1 VIRLLICDASGTART
16 ELRATLDEQ
25 DDIKVVDEAGDA
37 EQVIAL
43 AAALSPDVV
52 LLDAELP
59 LADGEAAISRIKRL
73 LPGVRIVALAG
84 SADRQAVD
92 TMIAAGADAY
102 CVKGAPLWELERAIA
117 GASDPLLRLAHA
129 LTRAPAGGVG
139 AIVARELHDL
149 TGGAVAAVYLASDA
163 RLGLAGAA
171 GPLAVHELVRVPLAA
186 VRAFEE
192 RAPVSADAGTISELV
207 VEGTSFRD
215 AFALPLVS
223 DGLALGAL
231 LVAMPVELPCMLDVE
246 LIAAVADLAASAIAS
261 ERLLLF
267 TRTEAR
273 RDALTGLQNR
283 RAFDERLDTLFAS
296 GSAFG
301 LALLDLDD
309 FKATNDR
316 LGHAVGDD
324 VLCAFARVTQRT
336 LRATEELYRLGGD
349 EFALLL
355 KSGETTSHVVA
366 RVRRALHLHRRP
378 RRLPTISA
386 GIALAPGDGR
396 SKVDLLAHADRA
408 LYTAKRA
415 GKDRTTET
423 PTSDGGARVIV
434 VDDDAG
440 LRELLRTTLEAI
452 ELEVEEADTAGHA
465 RAVIGKRLPDLIL
478 LDVGLPD
485 LDGLSFCHELKADP
499 RTARVPVV
507 ILTGAD
513 IGTSAAARAAR
524 ADGFLRKPFSPL
536 ELLAV
541 TERLLGRLD
550 RELTARND
558 SPPAEQVQLYAQDL
572 RHLLELERGQR
583 ALLQHAYRQTV
594 GALAAALESKDIG
607 TGAHSHRVLRY
618 ATELA
623 RAVDPSLL
631 EEPSAEYGFL
641 LHDIGKI
648 GIPDHILR
656 KRGPLTS
663 SERSLLQTH
672 TVLGE
677 QMLAGVPLLAGSG
690 LRIVRSHHERWDG
703 NGYPDRLATNAIP
716 LGARVFA
723 VADTLDAM
731 TSERPYRKP
740 LAWDSA
746 VAEIIAESGRQF
758 DPEVVEAFTGQE
770 PGLRRVYY
778 ELSTT

>member
-1 VIRLLICDASGTART
+1 VIRLLICDALSDTRV
-16 ELRATLDEQ
+16 ELHSTLDEQ
-25 DDIKVVDEAGDA
+25 DEIEVVGEAADA
-37 EQVIAL
+37 EQAIAL
-43 AAALSPDVV
+43 AAALAPDVV

-92 TMIAAGADAY
+92 ALIAAGADAY

-163 RLGLAGAA
+163 TLGLAGAA
-171 GPLAVHELVRVPLAA
+171 GPLNIHELVRVPLAA

-192 RAPVSADAGTISELV
+192 CAPVSADTGTLSELV
-207 VEGTSFRD
+207 VQGASFRD
-215 AFALPLVS
+215 AFALPLLS

-231 LVAMPVELPCMLDVE
+231 LVAMPADLPCMLDVE
-246 LIAAVADLAASAIAS
+246 LVAAVADLAASAIAG

-273 RDALTGLQNR
+273 RDALTGLPNR
-283 RAFDERLDTLFAS
+283 RAFDERLDALFTS
-296 GSAFG
+296 GSSFG

-309 FKATNDR
+309 FKDTNDR

-336 LRATEELYRLGGD
+336 IRATEELYRLGGD

-355 KSGETTSHVVA
+355 RSGESAAHVVA

-386 GIALAPGDGR
+386 GIAVAPGDGP
-396 SKVDLLAHADRA
+396 SKAELLAHADRA
-408 LYTAKRA
+408 LYAAKRA
-415 GKDRTTET
+415 GKDRTTEAT
-423 PTSDGGARVIV
+423 TSDGGARVLI
-434 VDDDAG
+434 VDDDSG
-440 LRELLRTTLEAI
+440 LRELLHTTLEAI
-452 ELEVEEADTAGHA
+452 ELEVEEADTAGRA
-465 RAVIGKRLPDLIL
+465 RAMIQSRLPDLIL

-485 LDGLSFCHELKADP
+485 LDGLSFCHELKANS
-499 RTARVPVV
+499 RTADVPVV

-513 IGTSAAARAAR
+513 IGTSVAARAAR

-541 TERLLGRLD
+541 AERLLGRLD
-550 RELTARND
+550 RELTPRD
-558 SPPAEQVQLYAQDL
+558 ESPPAEQVQLYAQDL

-631 EEPSAEYGFL
+631 EEQGAEYGFL

-648 GIPDHILR
+648 GIPDNILR

-663 SERSLLQTH
+663 SERSLLETH

-740 LAWDSA
+740 VAWDSA
-746 VAEIIAESGRQF
+746 VAEITAESARQF
-758 DPEVVEAFTGQE
+758 DPDVVEAFVRQE
-770 PGLRRVYY
+770 PSLRRVYY

>member
-1 VIRLLICDASGTART
+1 VIRLLVCHEASHTRA
-16 ELRATLDEQ
+16 ELRALLGEQ
-25 DDIKVVDEAGDA
+25 DEIELVGEAADADEA
-37 EQVIAL
+37 IAL
-43 AAALSPDVV
+43 AAALAPDVV

-59 LADGEAAISRIKRL
+59 LAEAGAATSRIKRL

-92 TMIAAGADAY
+92 SMIAAGADAY

-149 TGGAVAAVYLASDA
+149 TGGAVAAVYLATDA

-171 GPLAVHELVRVPLAA
+171 GPLDVHELVRVPLAA
-186 VRAFEE
+186 ARAFEE
-192 RAPVSADAGTISELV
+192 CAPVSADEGTLSELV
-207 VEGTSFRD
+207 VRGASFRD

-223 DGLALGAL
+223 DGLPLGAL
-231 LVAMPVELPCMLDVE
+231 LVAMPAHLPCLLDVE

-273 RDALTGLQNR
+273 RDALTGLPNR
-283 RAFDERLDTLFAS
+283 RAFDERLEKLVEAS
-296 GSAFG
+296 SSFG

-309 FKATNDR
+309 FKDTNDR
-316 LGHAVGDD
+316 LGHAVGDE

-355 KSGETTSHVVA
+355 RSGETATHVVA

-386 GIALAPGDGR
+386 GIAVAPGHGS
-396 SKVDLLAHADRA
+396 SKADLLAHADRA
-408 LYTAKRA
+408 LYAAKRA
-415 GKDRTTET
+415 GKDRTTEIVT
-423 PTSDGGARVIV
+423 ADQGAHVLV

-452 ELEVEEADTAGHA
+452 ELDVEEVDTAGRA
-465 RAVIGKRLPDLIL
+465 RAVIELRLPDLIL

-485 LDGLSFCHELKADP
+485 LDGLSFCHELKGNP
-499 RTARVPVV
+499 RTAGVPVV

-513 IGTSAAARAAR
+513 IGTSDAARTAR
-524 ADGFLRKPFSPL
+524 ANGFLRKPFSPL

-541 TERLLGRLD
+541 AERLLGRLD
-550 RELTARND
+550 RELTPRDD

-594 GALAAALESKDIG
+594 GALAAALESKDLG

-623 RAVDPSLL
+623 RAVDPTLL

-656 KRGPLTS
+656 KRGPLTP
-663 SERSLLQTH
+663 SERSVLETH

-703 NGYPDRLATNAIP
+703 SGYPDRLATNAIP

-731 TSERPYRKP
+731 TSDRPYRKP
-740 LAWDSA
+740 VAWDEA
-746 VAEIIAESGRQF
+746 VAEVTAESGRQF
-758 DPEVVEAFTGQE
+758 DPDVVAAFTHQE

-778 ELSTT
+778 ELTTA

>member
-1 VIRLLICDASGTART
+1 VIRLLMCDACSDARG
-16 ELRATLDEQ
+16 ELRSTLDEQ
-25 DDIKVVDEAGDA
+25 DEIEVVGEAADA
-37 EQVIAL
+37 EQAIAF
-43 AAALSPDVV
+43 AAELSPDVV

-59 LADGEAAISRIKRL
+59 LTDGQAAISRIKRL

-84 SADRQAVD
+84 SGDRQAVD
-92 TMIAAGADAY
+92 AMIAAGADAY
-102 CVKGAPLWELERAIA
+102 CVKGAPLWELERAVV

-149 TGGAVAAVYLASDA
+149 TGGAVAAVYLASDGT
-163 RLGLAGAA
+163 LGLAGAA
-171 GPLAVHELVRVPLAA
+171 GPLDVHELVRVPLAA

-192 RAPVSADAGTISELV
+192 RAPVSADSGTLAELV
-207 VEGTSFRD
+207 VRCASFRD

-223 DGLALGAL
+223 DGLALGAV

-273 RDALTGLQNR
+273 RDALTGLPNR
-283 RAFDERLDTLFAS
+283 RAFEEQLDLLF
-296 GSAFG
+296 GSASPFG

-309 FKATNDR
+309 FKNTNDR

-349 EFALLL
+349 EFALILR
-355 KSGETTSHVVA
+355 SGETAAHVVS

-378 RRLPTISA
+378 RRLPTVSA
-386 GIALAPGDGR
+386 GIAVAPGDGR
-396 SKVDLLAHADRA
+396 SKADLLAHADRA
-408 LYTAKRA
+408 LYAAKRA
-415 GKDRTTET
+415 GKDRTTESART
-423 PTSDGGARVIV
+423 DHGARVLI
-434 VDDDAG
+434 VDDDGG

-452 ELEVEEADTAGHA
+452 ELDVEEADTAGKA
-465 RAVIGKRLPDLIL
+465 RASIKSRLPDLIL

-485 LDGLSFCHELKADP
+485 VDGLTFCHELKADP
-499 RTARVPVV
+499 RSAAIPVV

-513 IGTSAAARAAR
+513 IGTSDAARAAR

-541 TERLLGRLD
+541 AERLLGRLD
-550 RELTARND
+550 RELTPRDD

-631 EEPSAEYGFL
+631 EEQSAEYGFL

-656 KRGPLTS
+656 KRGPLTP
-663 SERSLLQTH
+663 SERSLLETH
-672 TVLGE
+672 TILGE
-677 QMLAGVPLLAGSG
+677 QMLAGVPLLVGSG

-703 NGYPDRLATNAIP
+703 NGYPDRLASNAIP
-716 LGARVFA
+716 LGARIFA

-740 LAWDSA
+740 LPWEDA
-746 VAEIIAESGRQF
+746 VTEITAESARQF
-758 DPEVVEAFTGQE
+758 DPEVVEAFTRQE
-770 PGLRRVYY
+770 PSLRRVYY
-778 ELSTT
+778 ELSTG

>member
-1 VIRLLICDASGTART
+1 VIRLLVCDESDSARG
-16 ELRATLDEQ
+16 ELRATLEEQ
-25 DDIKVVDEAGDA
+25 DEIEVVGEAVDA
-37 EQVIAL
+37 EEAIAL

-59 LADGEAAISRIKRL
+59 LADGEAATFRIKRL

-92 TMIAAGADAY
+92 ALIAAGADAY
-102 CVKGAPLWELERAIA
+102 CVKGAPLWELERAVA

-129 LTRAPAGGVG
+129 LTRAPAGGIG

-149 TGGAVAAVYLASDA
+149 TGGAVAAVYLAGDA
-163 RLGLAGAA
+163 TLGLAGAA
-171 GPLAVHELVRVPLAA
+171 GPLGVHHLVRVPLAA
-186 VRAFEE
+186 TRAFEE
-192 RAPVSADAGTISELV
+192 RAPVSADAGTLSEFV
-207 VEGTSFRD
+207 VQNAAFQD

-231 LVAMPVELPCMLDVE
+231 LVAMPADLPCMLDVE
-246 LIAAVADLAASAIAS
+246 LVAAVADLAASAIAS

-267 TRTEAR
+267 
-273 RDALTGLQNR
+273 LT
-283 RAFDERLDTLFAS
+283 S
-296 GSAFG
+296 SSPFG

-309 FKATNDR
+309 FKDTNDR
-316 LGHAVGDD
+316 LGHAVGDE

-355 KSGETTSHVVA
+355 RSGETATHVVA

-378 RRLPTISA
+378 RRLPTMSA
-386 GIALAPGDGR
+386 GIAVSPADGH
-396 SKVDLLAHADRA
+396 SKADLVAHADRS
-408 LYTAKRA
+408 LYAAKRA
-415 GKDRTTET
+415 GKDRTTEIAT
-423 PTSDGGARVIV
+423 NERGTHVLVI
-434 VDDDAG
+434 DDDSG

-452 ELEVEEADTAGHA
+452 ELEVEEAETAGQA
-465 RAVIGKRLPDLIL
+465 RAAIASRLPDLIL

-485 LDGLSFCHELKADP
+485 VDGLSFCYELKADP
-499 RTARVPVV
+499 RSAAIPVV

-513 IGTSAAARAAR
+513 IGTSAAARAAC

-541 TERLLGRLD
+541 AERLLGRLD
-550 RELTARND
+550 RELTPRDD
-558 SPPAEQVQLYAQDL
+558 SPPGEQVQLYAQDL

-648 GIPDHILR
+648 GIPDDILR
-656 KRGPLTS
+656 KRGPLTP
-663 SERSLLQTH
+663 SERSVLETH

-731 TSERPYRKP
+731 TSDRPYREP
-740 LAWDSA
+740 VPWDDA
-746 VAEIIAESGRQF
+746 VAEIFAESARQF
-758 DPEVVEAFTGQE
+758 DPHVVDAFRQQE
-770 PGLRRVYY
+770 QGLRRVYY
-778 ELSTT
+778 ELSTA

>member
-1 VIRLLICDASGTART
+1 MIRLLICDASSTKRVG
-16 ELRATLDEQ
+16 LHSTLDEQ
-25 DDIKVVDEAGDA
+25 DEIEVVGEAADA
-37 EQVIAL
+37 EQAIAL
-43 AAALSPDVV
+43 AAALAPDVV

-92 TMIAAGADAY
+92 ALIAAGADAY

-163 RLGLAGAA
+163 TLGLAGAA
-171 GPLAVHELVRVPLAA
+171 GPLDIHELVRVPLAA
-186 VRAFEE
+186 TRAFEQC
-192 RAPVSADAGTISELV
+192 APVSADAGTLSELV
-207 VEGTSFRD
+207 VEGASFRD

-231 LVAMPVELPCMLDVE
+231 LVAMPADLPCMLDVE
-246 LIAAVADLAASAIAS
+246 LVAAVADLAASAIAG

-273 RDALTGLQNR
+273 RDALTGLPNR
-283 RAFDERLDTLFAS
+283 RAFDERLDALFTSAS
-296 GSAFG
+296 SFG

-309 FKATNDR
+309 FKDTNDR

-336 LRATEELYRLGGD
+336 LRTTEELYRLGGD

-355 KSGETTSHVVA
+355 RSGEAAAHVVA
-366 RVRRALHLHRRP
+366 RVRRAVHLHRRP

-386 GIALAPGDGR
+386 GIAVAPGDGR
-396 SKVDLLAHADRA
+396 SKADLLAHADRA
-408 LYTAKRA
+408 LYAAKRA
-415 GKDRTTET
+415 GKDRTTEAT
-423 PTSDGGARVIV
+423 TSDRGVRVLI
-434 VDDDAG
+434 VDDDSG
-440 LRELLRTTLEAI
+440 IRELLRTTLEAI
-452 ELEVEEADTAGHA
+452 ELEVEEADTAGQA
-465 RAVIGKRLPDLIL
+465 RAMIQSHLPDLVL

-485 LDGLSFCHELKADP
+485 LDGLSFCRELKANS
-499 RTARVPVV
+499 RTADVPVV

-524 ADGFLRKPFSPL
+524 AEGFLRKPFSPL

-541 TERLLGRLD
+541 AERLLGRLD
-550 RELTARND
+550 RELTPRD
-558 SPPAEQVQLYAQDL
+558 ESSPAEQVQLYAQDL

-618 ATELA
+618 ATSSRAPSTRRSSKSRAPNTASSCTTSA
-623 RAVDPSLL
+623 RSESPTTFFA
-631 EEPSAEYGFL
+631 SA
-641 LHDIGKI
+641 
-648 GIPDHILR
+648 
-656 KRGPLTS
+656 
-663 SERSLLQTH
+663 
-672 TVLGE
+672 
-677 QMLAGVPLLAGSG
+677 
-690 LRIVRSHHERWDG
+690 
-703 NGYPDRLATNAIP
+703 DR
-716 LGARVFA
+716 
-723 VADTLDAM
+723 
-731 TSERPYRKP
+731 
-740 LAWDSA
+740 
-746 VAEIIAESGRQF
+746 
-758 DPEVVEAFTGQE
+758 
-770 PGLRRVYY
+770 
-778 ELSTT
+778 

>member
-1 VIRLLICDASGTART
+1 VIRLLICDASSDTHV
-16 ELRATLDEQ
+16 ELHSTLDEQ
-25 DDIKVVDEAGDA
+25 DEIEVVGGAADA
-37 EQVIAL
+37 EQAIAL
-43 AAALSPDVV
+43 AAALAPDVV

-92 TMIAAGADAY
+92 ALIAAGADAY

-149 TGGAVAAVYLASDA
+149 TGGAAAVYLASDA
-163 RLGLAGAA
+163 TLGLAGAA
-171 GPLAVHELVRVPLAA
+171 GPLDIHELVRVPLAA

-192 RAPVSADAGTISELV
+192 CAPVSADAGTLSELV
-207 VEGTSFRD
+207 VRGASFRD

-231 LVAMPVELPCMLDVE
+231 LVAMPADLPCMLDVE
-246 LIAAVADLAASAIAS
+246 LVAAVADLAASAIAG

-273 RDALTGLQNR
+273 RDALTGLPNR
-283 RAFDERLDTLFAS
+283 RAFDERLDALFTSAS
-296 GSAFG
+296 SFG
-301 LALLDLDD
+301 LVLLDLDD
-309 FKATNDR
+309 FKDTNDR

-336 LRATEELYRLGGD
+336 IRATEELYRLGGD

-355 KSGETTSHVVA
+355 RSGESAAHVVA

-386 GIALAPGDGR
+386 GIAVAPGDGR
-396 SKVDLLAHADRA
+396 SKAELLAHADRA
-408 LYTAKRA
+408 LYAAKRA
-415 GKDRTTET
+415 GKDRTTEAT
-423 PTSDGGARVIV
+423 TSDGGARVLI
-434 VDDDAG
+434 VDDDSG

-452 ELEVEEADTAGHA
+452 ELEVDEADTAGHA
-465 RAVIGKRLPDLIL
+465 RAMIQSWLPDLVL

-485 LDGLSFCHELKADP
+485 LDGLSFCHELKSNS
-499 RTARVPVV
+499 RTADVPVV

-541 TERLLGRLD
+541 AERLLGRLD
-550 RELTARND
+550 RDLTPRD
-558 SPPAEQVQLYAQDL
+558 ESPPTEQVQLYAQDL

-631 EEPSAEYGFL
+631 EEPGAEYGFL

-656 KRGPLTS
+656 KRGPPTS
-663 SERSLLQTH
+663 GERSLLETH

-677 QMLAGVPLLAGSG
+677 QMLAGVPLLAGAG
-690 LRIVRSHHERWDG
+690 LRVVRSHHERWDG

-740 LAWDSA
+740 VAWDSA
-746 VAEIIAESGRQF
+746 VAEITAESARQF
-758 DPEVVEAFTGQE
+758 DPDVVEAFIRQE
-770 PGLRRVYY
+770 PSLRRVYY
-778 ELSTT
+778 ELTTT

>member
-1 VIRLLICDASGTART
+1 VIRLLICDPSSTARVA
-16 ELRATLDEQ
+16 LRSTLEEQ
-25 DDIKVVDEAGDA
+25 DEIEVVGEAADA
-37 EQVIAL
+37 EQAIAL
-43 AAALSPDVV
+43 TAALTPDVV

-59 LADGEAAISRIKRL
+59 PADGEAATSLIKRL

-102 CVKGAPLWELERAIA
+102 CVKGAPLWELERAVA

-149 TGGAVAAVYLASDA
+149 TGGAVAAVYLATEA
-163 RLGLAGAA
+163 TLGLAGAA
-171 GPLAVHELVRVPLAA
+171 GPLHVHDLVRAPSAA

-192 RAPVSADAGTISELV
+192 CAPVSADVGTLSEFV
-207 VEGTSFRD
+207 VQGASFRD

-231 LVAMPVELPCMLDVE
+231 LVAMPADLPCMLDVE
-246 LIAAVADLAASAIAS
+246 LVAAVADLAASAIAS

-273 RDALTGLQNR
+273 RDALTGLPNR
-283 RAFDERLDTLFAS
+283 RAFDERLDTLLGK
-296 GSAFG
+296 GSSFG

-309 FKATNDR
+309 FKDTNDR

-324 VLCAFARVTQRT
+324 VLCTFARVTQRT
-336 LRATEELYRLGGD
+336 LRVTEELYRLGGD

-355 KSGETTSHVVA
+355 SSGETAMHVVA

-386 GIALAPGDGR
+386 GIAVAPGDGR
-396 SKVDLLAHADRA
+396 SKADLLAHADRA
-408 LYTAKRA
+408 LYAAKRA
-415 GKDRTTET
+415 GKDRTTEVAT
-423 PTSDGGARVIV
+423 RDHVAHVLV
-434 VDDDAG
+434 VDDDSG
-440 LRELLRTTLEAI
+440 IRELLRTTLEAI
-452 ELEVEEADTAGHA
+452 EVEVEEAETAGHA
-465 RAVIGKRLPDLIL
+465 RAVIASRLPDLIL

-485 LDGLSFCHELKADP
+485 LDGLSFCGELKADS
-499 RTARVPVV
+499 RTAAVPVV
-507 ILTGAD
+507 ILTGAE
-513 IGTSAAARAAR
+513 IGTSAAARAAH

-541 TERLLGRLD
+541 AERLLGRID
-550 RELTARND
+550 RELTSREE

-623 RAVDPSLL
+623 RAVDPALL

-656 KRGPLTS
+656 KRGPLTPS
-663 SERSLLQTH
+663 QRSLLETH

-703 NGYPDRLATNAIP
+703 NGYPDRLAKNAIP

-740 LAWDSA
+740 VAWDEA
-746 VAEIIAESGRQF
+746 VAEIIAESARQF
-758 DPEVVEAFTGQE
+758 DPDVVDAFRRQE
-770 PGLRRVYY
+770 SSLRRVYY
-778 ELSTT
+778 ELTAA